1 MSNINSKNITSENIT
16 VTNLNVT
23 YINGKPYTFNPCS
36 NPCKKGYYVPCPDC
50 DYNGPDDCDCGNTC
64 DWCDEEEYI
73 PDECECFVPCPDNKG
88 PTGPTGASII
98 GPTGPAGENGMTG
111 PTGAQGSTGPTGFT
125 GQTGETGP
133 VGPTGYIIAP
143 TGPTGP
149 VYSSSSLSYY
159 FDLVSGAENVNK
171 GSGPGYIVDTPTI
184 NGIPGVTGAF
194 IYPSIRYYSNYGGGT
209 IPWNYTNSSNNTF
222 NSSTSEIFY
231 TMPYNGEITAVSVNT
246 LTWLSSINGQLDIIK
261 ASNNIFTRANVNLP
275 SLSSITP
282 TFPITGYTTNIANQS
297 FNAGEGLACI
307 LLQENSATP
316 WSIPYPSSE
325 GNIDVTIYIKFTS

>member
-1 MSNINSKNITSENIT
+1 MSNINAKNIISENIT

-23 YINGKPYTFNPCS
+23 YINGKPYNLNPCS
-36 NPCKKGYYVPCPDC
+36 NPCKKGYYIPCPDC
-50 DYNGPDDCDCGNTC
+50 DYTGPDDCDCGNSC

-88 PTGPTGASII
+88 PTGPTGAALV
-98 GPTGPAGENGMTG
+98 GPTGPPGLDGMTG
-111 PTGAQGSTGPTGFT
+111 P
-125 GQTGETGP
+125 TGP

-149 VYSSSSLSYY
+149 VYSSSSLSYF
-159 FDLVSGAENVNK
+159 FDLVSGADNIANITD
-171 GSGPGYIVDTPTI
+171 GGGPGYIIDTPTI
-184 NGIPGVTGAF
+184 NGMTGVTGAF
-194 IYPSIRYYSNYGGGT
+194 IYPCVRYYSNIGGGT

-246 LTWLSSINGQLDIIK
+246 LTWFSNNNGQLDIIK
-261 ASNNIFTRANVNLP
+261 ASNNVFTRANINLP
-275 SLSSITP
+275 SFSLISP
-282 TFPITGYTTNIANQS
+282 VFPITGYTTNIVNQT

-307 LLQENSATP
+307 LLQETLATP
-316 WSIPYPSSE
+316 WSIPYAASQ